1 MDCLQVKWCMP
12 SSQLSLLS
20 SPLQLEL
27 PLFSLFFFLH
37 KFTFNSLLPFPFRIL
52 FFQHG
57 IEASGEVLVHALNF
71 FLEASSYS
79 LSFFKRRLCDLEL
92 FLDCTSIVS
101 YSCLSN
107 FMILKYTQCYTFMF
121 ILVYIVFEGLNG
133 FFPH

>member
-1 MDCLQVKWCMP
+1 MP
-12 SSQLSLLS
+12 SSEHSFLPP
-20 SPLQLEL
+20 PLQLVL
-27 PLFSLFFFLH
+27 PLFPLFFFLH

-52 FFQHG
+52 FLQDG
-57 IEASGEVLVHALNF
+57 IEAFGEVLVHVLNF
-71 FLEASSYS
+71 VLEASSYS

-133 FFPH
+133 FFSHMYNTFFSLH